1 MKCQHKDLGLR
12 ALPDKD
18 QDSSLPQGDQYQAE
32 HRLEQDRAQV
42 AHLLAAAHH
51 RAEELI

>member
-18 QDSSLPQGDQYQAE
+18 RDSSPLPGDQHQAE
-32 HRLEQDRAQV
+32 CRPEQDRAPV
-42 AHLLAAAHH
+42 AHLLVAARH